1 MKAST
6 LGLLAILCGASIK
19 TVVGAEPV
27 RNPNRVAFSGKFSFL
42 IGADFTSS
50 TPPPAIG
57 APGASGG
64 TIPSTAV
71 DRFYDDGFVR
81 IDISGNAAGTTW
93 FWGYNDASQV
103 AGAGT
108 PGATLTFHSAPSPAD
123 QFTRGSR
130 DEVLPGF
137 ELSYG
142 RVLKEW
148 EIRPGRIASFGLM
161 GSFGYTDLRL
171 RDSGVAAGT
180 VLLTTDTYLIGPGVL
195 PPAPP
200 FSGTFAGPGGVIP
213 DNPNGGRVTAPAAA
227 TASVVNRVEGR
238 MYAVTLGPFFEVPFH
253 ERLLAKFSGGL
264 AVAIADRTYTFSET
278 VAVVGAPVMSR
289 SGTVSSADLLAGAS
303 FQMGLAWAITES
315 WSLDVGGQY
324 QYLGTTR
331 QSVLG
336 KTARLD
342 LQSAVSLL
350 ASVNF
355 RF

>member
-1 MKAST
+1 MPVRA
-6 LGLLAILCGASIK
+6 
-19 TVVGAEPV
+19 AEPG
-27 RNPNRVAFSGKFSFL
+27 RNLNRVSFSGKFSFL
-42 IGADFTSS
+42 INADFTSA
-50 TPPPAIG
+50 TPAPSIG
-57 APGASGG
+57 AVGASGG
-64 TIPSTAV
+64 TVPSTAV

-81 IDISGNAAGTTW
+81 IDISGNAGGTTW

-103 AGAGT
+103 AGVGT
-108 PGATLTFHSAPSPAD
+108 PGATLTFHSSPSPAD

-130 DEVLPGF
+130 DAVLPGF

-148 EIRPGRIASFGLM
+148 EVRPGQFASFGLM

-180 VLLTTDTYLIGPGVL
+180 VLLTTDTYAIGAGTV

-200 FSGTFAGPGGVIP
+200 YSGTFAGPGPVIP
-213 DNPNGGRVTAPAAA
+213 DNPNGGRVIAPAAA
-227 TASVVNRVEGR
+227 TATVVNRVEGR

-264 AVAIADRTYTFSET
+264 AVAVADRSYSFSET
-278 VAVVGAPVMSR
+278 VAVVGAPVTSR
-289 SGTVSSADLLAGAS
+289 SGRVSSADLLAGAS
-303 FQMGLAWAITES
+303 FQMGLGWMITER
-315 WSLDVGGQY
+315 WSLDVAGQY

-331 QSVLG
+331 QSVQG
-336 KTARLD
+336 KTAMLD
-342 LQSAVSLL
+342 LQSAVSVL

-355 RF
+355 HF

>member
-1 MKAST
+1 MKHLT
-6 LGLLAILCGASIK
+6 LGLLAIILGTSAAP
-19 TVVGAEPV
+19 VLAAEPG
-27 RNPNRVAFSGKFSFL
+27 RNLNRVSFSGKFSFL
-42 IGADFTSS
+42 IDADFTSA
-50 TPPPAIG
+50 TPTPSIG
-57 APGASGG
+57 AVGASGG
-64 TIPSTAV
+64 TVPSTAV

-81 IDISGNAAGTTW
+81 IDISGNAGGMTW

-103 AGAGT
+103 AGVGT
-108 PGATLTFHSAPSPAD
+108 PGATLTFHSAPSPTD
-123 QFTRGSR
+123 QFKRSSR

-148 EIRPGRIASFGLM
+148 ELRPGRFASFGLM

-180 VLLTTDTYLIGPGVL
+180 VLLTTDTYAIGAGVV

-200 FSGTFAGPGGVIP
+200 YTGTFAGPGPVIP

-227 TASVVNRVEGR
+227 TATVLNQVEGR

-253 ERLLAKFSGGL
+253 ERLLAKFSGGVAL
-264 AVAIADRTYTFSET
+264 AMADRTYSFSET
-278 VAVVGAPVMSR
+278 VAVVGAPATSR
-289 SGTVSSADLLAGAS
+289 AGRVSSADLLAGAS
-303 FQMGLAWAITES
+303 FQMGIGWLITER
-315 WSLDVGGQY
+315 WSLDLAGQY

-336 KTARLD
+336 KTAELN
-342 LQSAVSLL
+342 LQSAVSVL
-350 ASVNF
+350 AGVSY